1 MRVMLIGAN
10 GQLGADL
17 SKALRTETLIPLA
30 HADIEVADA
39 GSVRRAFELHR
50 PDVVINT
57 SAFHRVDDCETQ
69 MEKAFQV
76 NAFAVRGLA
85 QECRRSGAS
94 LVHFSTDYVFA
105 GEKRE
110 PYVETDRP
118 GPLSAY
124 GASKLAGEYLV
135 ASVLDRHFLI
145 RTCGL
150 YGLGGSRSKGGNF
163 VETMLRLAAQGKP
176 IRVVSDQVVTP
187 TYTVDLARKVSQ
199 LIRTE
204 AYGLYHI
211 TSRGSCSWYE
221 FARTIFELT
230 GVRADLTAVSA
241 EAFGAP
247 ARRPAYSVLW
257 NYRLG
262 TLQLDDMS
270 GWQKALPRYLAER
283 QEAAARESA
292 AQGETSIRPGSP
304 GEN

>member
-1 MRVMLIGAN
+1 MRVMLIGAE
-10 GQLGADL
+10 GQLGSDL
-17 SKALRTETLIPLA
+17 RKVLQAETLIPLS
-30 HADIEVADA
+30 HADIEITDADA
-39 GSVRRAFELHR
+39 VRQAFERHR

-57 SAFHRVDDCETQ
+57 AAFHRVDDCETQ
-69 MEKAFQV
+69 MERAFQV

-85 QECRRSGAS
+85 QECRRSGAV

-118 GPLSAY
+118 SPLSVY

-135 ASVLDRHFLI
+135 AAALERHFVI

-163 VETMLRLAAQGKP
+163 PETMLRLAAQAKP

-187 TYTVDLARKVSQ
+187 TYTADLARTVSQ

-211 TSRGSCSWYE
+211 TSGGSCTWFE
-221 FARTIFELT
+221 FAQRIFELA
-230 GVRADLTAVSA
+230 GVSADLTPVTA

-247 ARRPAYSVLW
+247 ARRPAYSVLQ
-257 NYRLG
+257 NHRLEKLG
-262 TLQLDDMS
+262 LDDVPVWEDGLRRYFVERKQTS
-270 GWQKALPRYLAER
+270 GAVTSPTS
-283 QEAAARESA
+283 SA
-292 AQGETSIRPGSP
+292 TV
-304 GEN
+304 